1 MPAKN
6 DDAVFLLNHVIILRG
21 QASLLHVIRGNP
33 VERTVSVKV
42 QIVVSPFAGLIE
54 EALMQKWK
62 ITFVDDHGETVEEVF
77 ECDECPDNEHA
88 AKLIKARLLPVAA
101 ELDLNDLE
109 GRTADASVKSLK
121 TQNSIEILGITPV

>member
-1 MPAKN
+1 
-6 DDAVFLLNHVIILRG
+6 VLRT
-21 QASLLHVIRGNP
+21 QS
-33 VERTVSVKV
+33 VERSPEAKV
-42 QIVVSPFAGLIE
+42 QIDVSPFAGLFE

-62 ITFVDDHGETVEEVF
+62 ITFVDDHGETLDEVF

-88 AKLIKARLLPVAA
+88 AKLIKSRLLPVAA

-121 TQNSIEILGITPV
+121 TQNSIQILGITPV